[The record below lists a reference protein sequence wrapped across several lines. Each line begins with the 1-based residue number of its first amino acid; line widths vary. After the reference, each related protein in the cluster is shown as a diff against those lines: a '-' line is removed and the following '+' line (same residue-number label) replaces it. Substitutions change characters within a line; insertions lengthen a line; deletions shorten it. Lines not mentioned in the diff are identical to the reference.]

1 MKRVWEEG
9 LRLAQVSNVDEQAA
23 WERFQQRVGES
34 RRRIIGSGYKAV
46 PIWRIAAAILLFLI
60 IGGLGYW
67 WLQNDAAVTQQ
78 FTTAENRVTT
88 DTLPD
93 GSLVVLNKR
102 STISYPSAFK
112 GDDRQVDLKG
122 EAFFQV
128 KPNKK
133 KPFIISVDKVKII
146 VLGTSFNVRNG
157 TSGTEVIVE
166 TGVVRVTDGA
176 RTVEL
181 KAGERSLF
189 GSKDSVLTKE
199 PVEDHLYNYY
209 RTKEFVCDDTPL
221 WKLVDV
227 LNEAYDAHIVIGRN
241 ELRSLRLNTTFQ
253 NESLEQVLTVISLTF
268 NIKIVHSGKDIILQ

>member
-1 MKRVWEEG
+1 MT
-9 LRLAQVSNVDEQAA
+9 NVDEQAA
-23 WERFQQRVGES
+23 WERFQQRVGE
-34 RRRIIGSGYKAV
+34 RRRRNSGSGYTAH
-46 PIWRIAAAILLFLI
+46 PIWRIAAAILLFLVV
-60 IGGLGYW
+60 GGLGYW
-67 WLQNDAAVTQQ
+67 WLQNDSAVTQQ

-93 GSLVVLNKR
+93 GSFVVLNKR

-112 GDDRQVDLKG
+112 GDERPVDLKG

-133 KPFIISVDKVKII
+133 KPFIISVDKVKIT

-189 GSKDSVLTKE
+189 GSKDSTLTKE
-199 PVEDHLYNYY
+199 PVQDHLYNYY

-268 NIKIVHSGKDIILQ
+268 NIKIVHSGKDVILQ